1 MIINLLEKITFW
13 NSFFTNYDNQTINQ
27 MKNRQSN
34 FKNSIAIV
42 MAFMLLI
49 SGISSCNSFK
59 KLNKEQRGAIIG
71 AGAGGALG
79 AVIGKKNPALY
90 AIAGSVVGGV
100 AGAVIGKY
108 MDKQAEKL
116 KKDLGTLAD
125 VERVEEGIKITM
137 KSGVLFDFNSS
148 KVNPTVN
155 DNLMKFAE
163 TLKQYPDTEI
173 LVAGHTDNVGTEQY
187 NMTLSQQRAN
197 AVANVLKANSV
208 SRNRLTILGYGEK
221 NPVAENTAESGR
233 EQNRRV
239 EFAIVANDKLKKQA
253 IKGDVAQN

>member
-1 MIINLLEKITFW
+1 MKKTQL
-13 NSFFTNYDNQTINQ
+13 SF
-27 MKNRQSN
+27 K
-34 FKNSIAIV
+34 KSIALV
-42 MAFMLLI
+42 MAFVVII
-49 SGISSCNSFK
+49 SGFSSCNSFK

-71 AGAGGALG
+71 VGAGGALG
-79 AVIGKKNPALY
+79 AIIGKKNPALY

-148 KVNPTVN
+148 KVNPSVN

-221 NPVAENTAESGR
+221 TPVADNTAESGR

-253 IKGDVAQN
+253 NSAEVAKN

>member
-1 MIINLLEKITFW
+1 MDNKVT
-13 NSFFTNYDNQTINQ
+13 SF
-27 MKNRQSN
+27 K
-34 FKNSIAIV
+34 KSIAIV
-42 MAFMLLI
+42 MAFTVLI
-49 SGISSCNSFK
+49 SGFTACNSFK

-71 AGAGGALG
+71 VGAGGALG
-79 AVIGKKNPALY
+79 AIIGKKNPALY

-155 DNLMKFAE
+155 DNLIKFAE
-163 TLKQYPDTEI
+163 TLKQYPETEI

-187 NMTLSQQRAN
+187 NMSLSQQRAN

-208 SRNRLTILGYGEK
+208 SRSRLTVLGYGEK
-221 NPVAENTAESGR
+221 NPVADNTAESGR

-253 IKGDVAQN
+253 TKGDVAKN

>member
-1 MIINLLEKITFW
+1 
-13 NSFFTNYDNQTINQ
+13 
-27 MKNRQSN
+27 MKNRHSS
-34 FKNSIAIV
+34 FKNSIALV
-42 MAFMLLI
+42 MAFMVII
-49 SGISSCNSFK
+49 SGFSSCNSFK

-71 AGAGGALG
+71 VGAGGVLG

-155 DNLMKFAE
+155 DNLIKFAE

-197 AVANVLKANSV
+197 AVANVLKANNV
-208 SRNRLTILGYGEK
+208 SRSRLTILGYGEK
-221 NPVAENTAESGR
+221 TPVAENTTESGR

-253 IKGDVAQN
+253 KGDVAKN

>member
-1 MIINLLEKITFW
+1 
-13 NSFFTNYDNQTINQ
+13 
-27 MKNRQSN
+27 MKNKQSS
-34 FKNSIAIV
+34 FKNSIALV
-42 MAFMLLI
+42 MAFMVII
-49 SGISSCNSFK
+49 SGFSSCNSFK

-116 KKDLGTLAD
+116 KKDLDVLAD
-125 VERVEEGIKITM
+125 VERVGEGIKITM

-148 KVNPTVN
+148 KVNASVN

-173 LVAGHTDNVGTEQY
+173 LVAGHTDNVGTAQY

-221 NPVAENTAESGR
+221 TPVADNTAESGR

-253 IKGDVAQN
+253 NKGEVAKN

>member
-1 MIINLLEKITFW
+1 
-13 NSFFTNYDNQTINQ
+13 
-27 MKNRQSN
+27 MKN
-34 FKNSIAIV
+34 FKNSFALL
-42 MAFMLLI
+42 MAFMVLI
-49 SGISSCNSFK
+49 SGFSSCNSFK
-59 KLNKEQRGAIIG
+59 KLNKQQRGAIIG
-71 AGAGGALG
+71 ASAGGALG

-90 AIAGSVVGGV
+90 AIAGSIVGGV
-100 AGAVIGKY
+100 GGAVIGRY

-125 VERVEEGIKITM
+125 VERVQEGIKITM

-148 KVNPTVN
+148 KINPTVS

-173 LVAGHTDNVGTEQY
+173 LVAGHTDNVGTGQY

-197 AVANVLKANSV
+197 AVANVLKTNNV

-221 NPVAENTAESGR
+221 NPVADNIAESGR

-253 IKGDVAQN
+253 NKGDVAKN

>member
-1 MIINLLEKITFW
+1 
-13 NSFFTNYDNQTINQ
+13 
-27 MKNRQSN
+27 MKNKHSN
-34 FKNSIAIV
+34 FKNLIATV
-42 MAFMLLI
+42 MAFTVMI
-49 SGISSCNSFK
+49 SGFSSCNSFK
-59 KLNKEQRGAIIG
+59 KLNREQRGAIIG
-71 AGAGGALG
+71 VGVGGTLG

-116 KKDLGTLAD
+116 KKDLDVLAD
-125 VERVEEGIKITM
+125 VERVGEGIKITM

-148 KVNPTVN
+148 KVNPSVN

-197 AVANVLKANSV
+197 AVANVLKANNV

-221 NPVAENTAESGR
+221 TPVADNTAESGR

-253 IKGDVAQN
+253 TKGDVAQN

>member
-1 MIINLLEKITFW
+1 MNNK
-13 NSFFTNYDNQTINQ
+13 S
-27 MKNRQSN
+27 SN
-34 FKNSIAIV
+34 FKNSVALL
-42 MAFMLLI
+42 MAFMVMI
-49 SGISSCNSFK
+49 SGFSSCNSFK
-59 KLNKEQRGAIIG
+59 KLNKQQRGAIIG

-100 AGAVIGKY
+100 AGAVIGRY

-148 KVNPTVN
+148 KVNPTVS
-155 DNLMKFAE
+155 DNLIKFAE

-173 LVAGHTDNVGTEQY
+173 LVAGHTDNVGTGQY

-197 AVANVLKANSV
+197 AVANVLKTNSV
-208 SRNRLTILGYGEK
+208 SRNRLTILGYGER
-221 NPVAENTAESGR
+221 NPVADNVAESGR

-253 IKGDVAQN
+253 NKGDVAKN

>member
-1 MIINLLEKITFW
+1 M
-13 NSFFTNYDNQTINQ
+13 TNGVPFL
-27 MKNRQSN
+27 K
-34 FKNSIAIV
+34 KSIAIIL
-42 MAFMLLI
+42 AFVVLT
-49 SGISSCNSFK
+49 SGITSCNSFK
-59 KLNKEQRGAIIG
+59 KLNTQQRGAIIG

-79 AVIGKKNPALY
+79 AVIGQKNPALY
-90 AIAGSVVGGV
+90 AIAGSVIGGV
-100 AGAVIGKY
+100 GGAVIGRY

-116 KKDLGTLAD
+116 KKDLGNLAD

-148 KVNPTVN
+148 KVNSTVN
-155 DNLMKFAE
+155 DNLIKFAE

-197 AVANVLKANSV
+197 AVANVLKTNSV
-208 SRNRLTILGYGEK
+208 TRNRLTVLGYGEK
-221 NPVAENTAESGR
+221 NPLADNTAEPGR

-253 IKGDVAQN
+253 TKEVVAKN

>member
-1 MIINLLEKITFW
+1 MNNK
-13 NSFFTNYDNQTINQ
+13 S
-27 MKNRQSN
+27 SN
-34 FKNSIAIV
+34 FKNSVALL
-42 MAFMLLI
+42 MAFMVMI
-49 SGISSCNSFK
+49 SGFSSCNSFK
-59 KLNKEQRGAIIG
+59 KLNKQQRGAIIG

-100 AGAVIGKY
+100 AGAVIGRY

-148 KVNPTVN
+148 KVNPTVS
-155 DNLMKFAE
+155 DNLIKFAE

-173 LVAGHTDNVGTEQY
+173 LVAGHTDNVGTGQY

-197 AVANVLKANSV
+197 AVANVLKTNNV
-208 SRNRLTILGYGEK
+208 SRNRLTILGYGER
-221 NPVAENTAESGR
+221 NPVADNVAESGR

-253 IKGDVAQN
+253 NKGDVAKN

>member
-1 MIINLLEKITFW
+1 
-13 NSFFTNYDNQTINQ
+13 
-27 MKNRQSN
+27 MKNKHSN
-34 FKNSIAIV
+34 FKNLIATV
-42 MAFMLLI
+42 MAFMVMI
-49 SGISSCNSFK
+49 SGFSSCNSFK
-59 KLNKEQRGAIIG
+59 KLNREQRGAIIG
-71 AGAGGALG
+71 VGVGGTLG

-116 KKDLGTLAD
+116 KKDLDVLAD
-125 VERVEEGIKITM
+125 VERVGEGIKITM

-148 KVNPTVN
+148 KVNPSVN

-197 AVANVLKANSV
+197 AVANVLKANNV

-221 NPVAENTAESGR
+221 TPVADNTAESGR

-253 IKGDVAQN
+253 TKGDVAQN

>member
-1 MIINLLEKITFW
+1 MNNKV
-13 NSFFTNYDNQTINQ
+13 
-27 MKNRQSN
+27 KN
-34 FKNSIAIV
+34 FKKSIAIM
-42 MAFMLLI
+42 MASLVLI
-49 SGISSCNSFK
+49 SGFTACNSFK
-59 KLNKEQRGAIIG
+59 KLNKQQRGAIIG
-71 AGAGGALG
+71 VGAGGALG

-100 AGAVIGKY
+100 AGAVIGRY

-155 DNLMKFAE
+155 DNLIKFAE

-187 NMTLSQQRAN
+187 NMNLSQQRAN
-197 AVANVLKANSV
+197 AVSNVLKTNGV
-208 SRNRLTILGYGEK
+208 SKSRLTILGYGEK
-221 NPVAENTAESGR
+221 NPVADNVAESGR

-253 IKGDVAQN
+253 AKGDVAKN

>member
-1 MIINLLEKITFW
+1 MNKKVTSL
-13 NSFFTNYDNQTINQ
+13 
-27 MKNRQSN
+27 
-34 FKNSIAIV
+34 KNSIAV
-42 MAFMLLI
+42 FMAFMVLI
-49 SGISSCNSFK
+49 SGFTSCNSFK
-59 KLNKEQRGAIIG
+59 KLNKQQRGAIIG

-100 AGAVIGKY
+100 AGAVIGRY

-187 NMTLSQQRAN
+187 NMSLSQQRAN

-208 SRNRLTILGYGEK
+208 TKSRLTILGYGEK
-221 NPVAENTAESGR
+221 NPVADNTAESGR

-253 IKGDVAQN
+253 AKGDVAKN

>member
-1 MIINLLEKITFW
+1 MNNKI
-13 NSFFTNYDNQTINQ
+13 SNY
-27 MKNRQSN
+27 K
-34 FKNSIAIV
+34 KSIAV
-42 MAFMLLI
+42 FMASFVLI
-49 SGISSCNSFK
+49 SGVSSCNSFK
-59 KLNKEQRGAIIG
+59 KLNKQQRGAIIG
-71 AGAGGALG
+71 ASAGGALG

-100 AGAVIGKY
+100 GGAVIGRY

-148 KVNPTVN
+148 KVNTTVS

-187 NMTLSQQRAN
+187 NMNLSQQRAN
-197 AVANVLKANSV
+197 AVANVLKANNV
-208 SRNRLTILGYGEK
+208 SRSRLTILGYGEK
-221 NPVAENTAESGR
+221 NPVADNVAESGR

-253 IKGDVAQN
+253 NKGDVAKN

>member
-1 MIINLLEKITFW
+1 
-13 NSFFTNYDNQTINQ
+13 
-27 MKNRQSN
+27 MKNKQSN
-34 FKNSIAIV
+34 LKNSIAVV
-42 MAFMLLI
+42 MALMVII
-49 SGISSCNSFK
+49 SGLSSCNSFK
-59 KLNKEQRGAIIG
+59 KLNREQRGAIIG
-71 AGAGGALG
+71 VGAGGALG

-116 KKDLGTLAD
+116 KKDLDVLAD
-125 VERVEEGIKITM
+125 VERVGEGIKITM

-148 KVNPTVN
+148 KINPSVN
-155 DNLMKFAE
+155 DNLIKFAE

-197 AVANVLKANSV
+197 AVANILKTNSV
-208 SRNRLTILGYGEK
+208 SRSRLTVLGYGEK
-221 NPVAENTAESGR
+221 TPVADNTAESGR

-253 IKGDVAQN
+253 SKGDVAKN

>member
-1 MIINLLEKITFW
+1 MNNKI
-13 NSFFTNYDNQTINQ
+13 SNY
-27 MKNRQSN
+27 K
-34 FKNSIAIV
+34 KSIAV
-42 MAFMLLI
+42 FMAFFVLI
-49 SGISSCNSFK
+49 SGFSSCNSFK
-59 KLNKEQRGAIIG
+59 KLNKQQRGAIIG
-71 AGAGGALG
+71 ASAGGALG

-100 AGAVIGKY
+100 GGAVIGRY

-148 KVNPTVN
+148 KVNTTVS
-155 DNLMKFAE
+155 DNLIKFAE

-187 NMTLSQQRAN
+187 NMNLSQQRAN
-197 AVANVLKANSV
+197 AVANVLKANNV

-221 NPVAENTAESGR
+221 NPVADNVAESGR

-253 IKGDVAQN
+253 NKGDVAKN

>member
-1 MIINLLEKITFW
+1 M
-13 NSFFTNYDNQTINQ
+13 NY
-27 MKNRQSN
+27 KHYSL
-34 FKNSIAIV
+34 KKPIALF
-42 MAFMLLI
+42 MAVIMLI
-49 SGISSCNSFK
+49 SGFSSCNSFK

-116 KKDLGTLAD
+116 KKDLDVLAD
-125 VERVEEGIKITM
+125 VERVGEGIKITM

-148 KVNPTVN
+148 KVNPLVN
-155 DNLMKFAE
+155 DNLIKFAE

-197 AVANVLKANSV
+197 SVANVLKTNNV
-208 SRNRLTILGYGEK
+208 SRSRLTVLGYGEK
-221 NPVAENTAESGR
+221 NPVADNTAESGR

-253 IKGDVAQN
+253 NKGDVAKN

>member
-1 MIINLLEKITFW
+1 MNNK
-13 NSFFTNYDNQTINQ
+13 S
-27 MKNRQSN
+27 SN
-34 FKNSIAIV
+34 FKNSVALL
-42 MAFMLLI
+42 MAFMVMI
-49 SGISSCNSFK
+49 SGFSSCNSFK
-59 KLNKEQRGAIIG
+59 KLNKQQRGAIIG

-100 AGAVIGKY
+100 AGAVIGRY

-148 KVNPTVN
+148 KVNPTVS
-155 DNLMKFAE
+155 DNLIKFAE

-173 LVAGHTDNVGTEQY
+173 LVAGHTDNVGTGQY

-197 AVANVLKANSV
+197 AVANVLKTNNV
-208 SRNRLTILGYGEK
+208 SRNRLIILGYGER
-221 NPVAENTAESGR
+221 NPVADNVAESGR

-253 IKGDVAQN
+253 NKGDVAKN